1 MTSRT
6 IPQQPITTSYT
17 SRPWWQLG
25 LGAGVIAAVINS
37 IIYYVYNAVA
47 TTPIQVTMLGRS
59 EVQDLPV
66 LGVVFFSLVPALLA
80 ALLAAG
86 LKRWTSSASTWF
98 VAIAVILGVVSLASP
113 LMLPDTIAMS
123 AKLTL
128 ASMHIVA
135 AATIIGTLLPK
146 LNAGRD

>member
-1 MTSRT
+1 MTAPSYRWRGIVHPVPSTHDRATVSGPLVDSSIERRTRRDSTMTSRT

-17 SRPWWQLG
+17 RRPWWQLG

-80 ALLAAG
+80 ALLAA
-86 LKRWTSSASTWF
+86 
-98 VAIAVILGVVSLASP
+98 
-113 LMLPDTIAMS
+113 
-123 AKLTL
+123 
-128 ASMHIVA
+128 
-135 AATIIGTLLPK
+135 
-146 LNAGRD
+146 